1 MGPGTQKS
9 EVGLCWGAFPQ
20 SVIQMAWKSFHK
32 PSTVLFP
39 SRLSPYKEGRA
50 WIPITSQGKKYP
62 CRRNLALQPWWW
74 GSRER
79 NGSVIGDG
87 SSLCSLLNSKAPP
100 RTPSWRTASPSL
112 PPQVRSLSPT
122 DIHVPT
128 VGCHFLLQG
137 IFLTQGWKL
146 HLLHWQA
153 DSSVSSLP
161 LSHRG
166 RPL

>member
-1 MGPGTQKS
+1 MV
-9 EVGLCWGAFPQ
+9 VG
-20 SVIQMAWKSFHK
+20 I
-32 PSTVLFP
+32 
-39 SRLSPYKEGRA
+39 E
-50 WIPITSQGKKYP
+50 
-62 CRRNLALQPWWW
+62 
-74 GSRER
+74 RER

-128 VGCHFLLQG
+128 VGCHSLLQG

-153 DSSVSSLP
+153 DSSVRHLGSAKATQIFKKEEKEEDDQVTNKRSQDTSLVDWA
-161 LSHRG
+161 G
-166 RPL
+166 NYK